1 MRCKDGPVLGGEIH
15 WLPWEEGGAQ
25 GRLSACWLRKRVMK
39 SGSLRHKARK
49 RDGGARCEGRW
60 CSLGGSES
68 EVLLEHLR
76 RGLQHSSVKGES
88 WNLGFEG
95 R

>member
-1 MRCKDGPVLGGEIH
+1 MGPCWVVRFTGCHGRKGEPKDGSQPSG
-15 WLPWEEGGAQ
+15 
-25 GRLSACWLRKRVMK
+25 LRKRVME

-76 RGLQHSSVKGES
+76 RGLQQSSVKGEN